1 MAGAIG
7 ATSFAVPSSGAGL
20 GATRCVAWAEK
31 KNDSDAVFAITLQ
44 AFMLGLAS
52 GLAPGPLL
60 ALVMAESLRGG
71 AACGVRVALAPLFT
85 DAPIIALS
93 WGLAG
98 SLDAQSPW
106 LAALSLGGALVVAQL
121 AFAQWRAVLPEAGS
135 AAAGGVLRRAAAV
148 NLLNPHPW
156 LFWIT
161 FGGPLLAA
169 ASNASLWLAVAFLFV
184 FYLLLVGS
192 KVVLALLT
200 ARWGR
205 GLTVIGYRR
214 VCNVLGLFLIV
225 FAIRL
230 GWDGVSRLWDL

>member
-1 MAGAIG
+1 M
-7 ATSFAVPSSGAGL
+7 
-20 GATRCVAWAEK
+20 
-31 KNDSDAVFAITLQ
+31 FAITLQ
-44 AFMLGLAS
+44 AIMLGLAA

-71 AACGVRVALAPLFT
+71 AASGVRVALAPLLT

-214 VCNVLGLFLIV
+214 VCNVLGLFLFV

>member
-1 MAGAIG
+1 M
-7 ATSFAVPSSGAGL
+7 
-20 GATRCVAWAEK
+20 
-31 KNDSDAVFAITLQ
+31 FAITLQ
-44 AFMLGLAS
+44 AIMLGLAA

-71 AACGVRVALAPLFT
+71 AASGVRVALAPLLT

>member
-1 MAGAIG
+1 M
-7 ATSFAVPSSGAGL
+7 
-20 GATRCVAWAEK
+20 
-31 KNDSDAVFAITLQ
+31 FAITLQ
-44 AFMLGLAS
+44 AIMLGLAA

-71 AACGVRVALAPLFT
+71 AGSGVRVALAPLLT